1 MFLAIKGKSV
11 NKGSHKFHLF
21 STPML
26 FLLGLPLEN
35 EVFSNPSLQTP
46 ELIEKNRRFLDSF
59 IKNVSSLLATL
70 WVSLRSS
77 DFHQDLGNLNPQITH
92 NSLD

>member
-21 STPML
+21 STLML

-46 ELIEKNRRFLDSF
+46 ELIEKKKEGS
-59 IKNVSSLLATL
+59 
-70 WVSLRSS
+70 
-77 DFHQDLGNLNPQITH
+77 
-92 NSLD
+92 